1 MRKTLMVLGLA
12 MAAATGVAA
21 QQAPQ
26 TADARNAQIVREKL
40 RADKK
45 LLVAANMQ
53 FTDAEAAKFWP
64 VYDAYQADQVVLNDR
79 AAKLIEEYAAN
90 YNTMTDPVADRLLTD
105 LLKLDRARLD
115 LAEKYRPKFAAAMPA
130 TKVGRYYQIERKVQ
144 TAISAELA
152 DKIPLVK

>member
-12 MAAATGVAA
+12 MAAATGVVA

-26 TADARNAQIVREKL
+26 TADAKNAQIVREKL

-53 FTDAEAAKFWP
+53 LTDAEAAKFWP
-64 VYDAYQADQVVLNDR
+64 VYDAYQADQIVLNDR
-79 AAKLIEEYAAN
+79 LAKLIGDYAAN
-90 YNTMTDPVADRLLTD
+90 YNSMTDPVADRLLTD
-105 LLKLDRARLD
+105 LLKLDRDRLD
-115 LAEKYRPKFAAAMPA
+115 LAEKYRPKFAAALSA

-144 TAISAELA
+144 TAINSELA
-152 DKIPLVK
+152 DKIPLAK